1 MEELELEKTYLVKYL
16 PDGLLMCEH
25 KELLDIYIPEG
36 VIHPKLRIRQ
46 KGSKYEITKKTP
58 LSEGDASQHTE
69 QTIPLEE
76 SEFKTLATVVGK
88 RVHKTRYLY
97 DYNDHVS
104 EIDVFR
110 DGLDGLVLVDFE
122 FSTVEEM
129 KSFEI
134 PDFCL
139 ADVTQEDFIAGGM
152 LCGKK
157 YSDISEQLA
166 KYKYNKILTKN
177 RLFCIS

>member
-58 LSEGDASQHTE
+58 CQKEMPHNIQNKPFRSKSLSLRRWLQLSERE
-69 QTIPLEE
+69 CI
-76 SEFKTLATVVGK
+76 
-88 RVHKTRYLY
+88 KTRYLY

-139 ADVTQEDFIAGGM
+139 ADVTQEDFIAGG
-152 LCGKK
+152 
-157 YSDISEQLA
+157 DVVWQ
-166 KYKYNKILTKN
+166 KI
-177 RLFCIS
+177 FGYQ